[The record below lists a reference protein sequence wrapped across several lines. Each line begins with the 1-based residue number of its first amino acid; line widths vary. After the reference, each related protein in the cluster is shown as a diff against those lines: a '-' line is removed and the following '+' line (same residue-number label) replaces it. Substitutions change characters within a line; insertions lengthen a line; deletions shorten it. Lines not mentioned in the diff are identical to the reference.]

1 MKDGAS
7 EVVEKLETNEVR
19 LSTAVTRE
27 AFRKKV
33 NFKVQLFVS
42 LRVIQA
48 WVQGRCK
55 PTFLLYGSTDGL
67 TASNTMLSL

>member
-7 EVVEKLETNEVR
+7 EVVKKLETNEVR
-19 LSTAVTRE
+19 LSTVVTRE
-27 AFRKKV
+27 AFHKKV